1 MAGEL
6 ILYVCYDPTLL
17 PARERLLM
25 REDYRVRTVL
35 GTDGLMALTQ
45 IDECDLVLIG
55 DEGPLGERQSALL
68 WLKDEHPNTPVI
80 ALCHGPEPLPGSD
93 YRVSTVDSQDW
104 ISAVADCIKR
114 CRTSA

>member
-1 MAGEL
+1 MAAER

-25 REDYRVRTVL
+25 RQGYQVSIVL
-35 GTDGLMALTQ
+35 GVDGLMALNQ
-45 IDECDLVLIG
+45 VDEFDFVLVG

-68 WLKDEHPNTPVI
+68 WLEDGCPHTSVI
-80 ALCHGPEPLPGSD
+80 ALCHGSEHLPGSD
-93 YRVSTVDSQDW
+93 YRVSTADSEDW
-104 ISAVADCIKR
+104 INAVANCIKR